1 MWEEEYEDHLAE
13 IGKKK
18 EEITKTKQKEVQD
31 GDGQKQDGDGQ
42 KKDCNGHENHESNV
56 HDLGQQI
63 RDLVAA
69 VKKLVVF
76 IKILIFVAICGIV
89 LNAYDVL
96 MGWKVME
103 WLIVLK
109 MIIDNILC
117 WEWLHW
123 KHMLIMFATQNSD
136 LVVHIST
143 PSGVLVVHIS
153 TQNMTESSA
162 LVRPMVC

>member
-13 IGKKK
+13 IAKKK
-18 EEITKTKQKEVQD
+18 EEEITETKKEDMV
-31 GDGQKQDGDGQ
+31 QDGDGQ
-42 KKDCNGHENHESNV
+42 KKDMVQECNGHENYEFNV

-69 VKKLVVF
+69 VKKLVAF

-103 WLIVLK
+103 W
-109 MIIDNILC
+109 
-117 WEWLHW
+117 
-123 KHMLIMFATQNSD
+123 
-136 LVVHIST
+136 
-143 PSGVLVVHIS
+143 
-153 TQNMTESSA
+153 
-162 LVRPMVC
+162 

>member
-13 IGKKK
+13 IAKKK
-18 EEITKTKQKEVQD
+18 EEEITETKKEDMV
-31 GDGQKQDGDGQ
+31 QDGDGQ
-42 KKDCNGHENHESNV
+42 KKDMVQECNGHENYEFNV

-69 VKKLVVF
+69 VKKLVAF
-76 IKILIFVAICGIV
+76 IKFLIFVAICGIV

-143 PSGVLVVHIS
+143 RSGVLVVHIS